1 MSSLTVHSFINMA
14 EYDKEVVARKHARL
28 DKEIEKLQ
36 SLVDELKENQT
47 NNKNRRVR
55 YTNGIRFSASIIGIF
70 SQLELV
76 SQLYHQSPQM
86 QKEEYI
92 RGLSNYVTSVLRRPE
107 LSGGFLYLQVDN
119 EFNIRSL
126 VGKDPIGVV
135 YYAITCMVDEL
146 IQENELPIT
155 EETIHDLEA
164 IDERLQAASNK
175 ITHRIALMRAK
186 LNERSPSGS
195 TL

>member
-1 MSSLTVHSFINMA
+1 MV
-14 EYDKEVVARKHARL
+14 EYDEKAVARKHARL

-36 SLVDELKENQT
+36 SLVDELKKNQASE
-47 NNKNRRVR
+47 KNQNRH
-55 YTNGIRFSASIIGIF
+55 TNGIRFSSFIIGIF
-70 SQLELV
+70 SQLETI
-76 SQLYHQSPQM
+76 SQIYHQSSQK

-107 LSGGFLYLQVDN
+107 LMGGFFYLQAED
-119 EFNIRSL
+119 EFSIHSL

-135 YYAITCMVDEL
+135 CYAITYMVDEL

-155 EETIHDLEA
+155 EKTIHDLEA
-164 IDERLQAASNK
+164 IDKRLQEASNK

-186 LNERSPSGS
+186 LSERSPSGS

>member
-1 MSSLTVHSFINMA
+1 MVG
-14 EYDKEVVARKHARL
+14 YDEKAVAKKYARL

-36 SLVDELKENQT
+36 SLVDELKENQA
-47 NNKNRRVR
+47 NEKSQKNR
-55 YTNGIRFSASIIGIF
+55 YTNGIRFSSFIIGIF
-70 SQLELV
+70 SQLETI
-76 SQLYHQSPQM
+76 SQIYHQSSQK

-92 RGLSNYVTSVLRRPE
+92 RGLSNYVSSVLRRPE
-107 LSGGFLYLQVDN
+107 LTGGFLYLQAEN
-119 EFNIRSL
+119 EFNIRFL
-126 VGKDPIGVV
+126 AGEDPTEVV
-135 YYAITCMVDEL
+135 YYAITCMIDEL

-155 EETIHDLEA
+155 QETIRELED

-175 ITHRIALMRAK
+175 IMHRIALIRAK

>member
-1 MSSLTVHSFINMA
+1 MI
-14 EYDKEVVARKHARL
+14 EYDEKTVARKHARL

-36 SLVDELKENQT
+36 SLVDELKKNKVNEKNQ
-47 NNKNRRVR
+47 KNRH
-55 YTNGIRFSASIIGIF
+55 TNGIRFSSFIIGIF
-70 SQLELV
+70 SQLETI
-76 SQLYHQSPQM
+76 SQIYHQSSQK

-92 RGLSNYVTSVLRRPE
+92 RGLSNYVSSVLRRPE
-107 LSGGFLYLQVDN
+107 LSGGFFYLQAED
-119 EFNIRSL
+119 EFSIHSL

-135 YYAITCMVDEL
+135 CYAITYMVDEL

-155 EETIHDLEA
+155 EKTIHDLEA
-164 IDERLQAASNK
+164 IDKRLQEASNK

-186 LNERSPSGS
+186 LSERSPSGS